1 MDRVKLALLRGV
13 CQLPA
18 YVAADAG
25 AFRAH
30 DLDVTLEYAPTAWA
44 VPERL
49 ARGDVDFAVIPW
61 TRVAAA
67 EARGERL
74 VLVCGSGCEEAA
86 LVVRE
91 GADVAGVRRIALP
104 LEGGMKDLTAAG
116 LVESLGWQ
124 DVETL
129 RLPSGDAAILALV
142 GGGVDAASMVEPWAT
157 MCVHLG
163 AGHVVRRTGDLWP
176 GAPGCSLTTSA
187 TLIETRPD
195 VVERMVRA
203 FVAGARVVADEP
215 DRAAHVGARHI
226 GVAARH
232 VHAALRSNRPDV
244 DALRN
249 ADAMAAVLALMQ
261 QRGYLAAPPAGRFLD
276 LSFLDRARRASAAA

>member
-1 MDRVKLALLRGV
+1 MDRVTLALLRGV

-18 YVAADAG
+18 YVAADSG
-25 AFRAH
+25 TFRAH
-30 DLDVTLEYAPTAWA
+30 DLDVTLDYAPTAWA

-67 EARGERL
+67 EARGEPL

-86 LVVRE
+86 LVVRRGCE
-91 GADVAGVRRIALP
+91 LAGVRRIALP
-104 LEGGMKDLTAAG
+104 QEGGMKDLTAAA
-116 LVESLGWQ
+116 LVESLGWH
-124 DVETL
+124 DAETL

-157 MCVHLG
+157 MCVDLG
-163 AGHVVRRTGDLWP
+163 VGTVVRRTGDVWP

-187 TLIETRPD
+187 TLIATRPE
-195 VVERMVRA
+195 VVARMVRA
-203 FVAGARVVADEP
+203 FVAGARLVAEDP
-215 DRAAHVGARHI
+215 ARAADAGARHI

-232 VHAALRSNRPDV
+232 VHGALGHNHPDV

-249 ADAMAAVLALMQ
+249 RDAMTAVLALMQ
-261 QRGYLAAPPAGRFLD
+261 QRGYLAAPPTGRFLD
-276 LSFLDRARRASAAA
+276 LSFLERARRASAAA

>member
-1 MDRVKLALLRGV
+1 
-13 CQLPA
+13 
-18 YVAADAG
+18 VAAEVG

-30 DLDVTLEYAPTAWA
+30 GLDVALEYAPTAWA

-86 LVVRE
+86 LVVRT
-91 GADVAGVRRIALP
+91 GCDVAGVRRIALP
-104 LEGGMKDLTAAG
+104 QEGGMKDLTAAG
-116 LVESLGWQ
+116 LVESLGWH
-124 DVETL
+124 DAETL

-157 MCVHLG
+157 MVVQLG
-163 AGHVVRRTGDLWP
+163 LGQVVRRTGDVWP
-176 GAPGCSLTTSA
+176 GAPGCSLATSA
-187 TLIETRPD
+187 ALIASRPD

-203 FVAGARVVADEP
+203 FVAGARGALEEP

-232 VHAALRSNRPDV
+232 VRGALRHNRPDV
-244 DALRN
+244 DALRHT
-249 ADAMAAVLALMQ
+249 DAMTAVLALMQ
-261 QRGYLAAPPAGRFLD
+261 QRGYLDAPPAGRFVD
-276 LSFLDRARRASAAA
+276 LAFLDRAQRAPAAA